1 MQFGDAYL
9 QASQDAYADPCP
21 LPKAPTVAK
30 STSELDC
37 SAKEEAGLMND
48 VLFYIMWPSACAL
61 LTSGTMM
68 HYGKKAETQFG
79 QCSTG
84 KLGVHALTGQG
95 SFGSKRRT
103 NMIS

>member
-68 HYGKKAETQFG
+68 HYGKKASQWRHSVGNVLLENLE
-79 QCSTG
+79 S
-84 KLGVHALTGQG
+84 
-95 SFGSKRRT
+95 
-103 NMIS
+103 MP